1 MEMSFIKYWIYTLSA
16 GVSLLCL
23 AGCQDS
29 EEAYEEKPVEVLY
42 NDAMQRLHG
51 GHFSK
56 AAERFAEVERQ
67 HPYSNWAIRAQL
79 MSGFAYYQA
88 KKYDEAIESFSVFM
102 GLHPM
107 HKDVPYAQYMIGIC
121 HYEQVPISSRDQ
133 QPTQKALDAF
143 QEVINRYP
151 DSPYAKDAKVKLT
164 FIHDHLAGSEM
175 EVGRYYQKQGNHLA
189 AVNRFKVVIEEYQT
203 SSHITEALF
212 RLVES
217 YLSLGLIDQAQA
229 SAAVLGHNYPGS
241 SWYKDA
247 FALMQG
253 KGTKPL
259 KIIPQKTV
267 TPTKNEASMDHDS
280 AASVM
285 TPLLKEEHE
294 LMEGGPSK
302 DIAPGAIDIS
312 KSALLSPLSP
322 PKP

>member
-1 MEMSFIKYWIYTLSA
+1 MGVLNSGMKLLGL
-16 GVSLLCL
+16 GVSLFSLSS
-23 AGCQDS
+23 CQES

-42 NDAMQRLHG
+42 NDAVKRLQG

-88 KKYDEAIESFSVFM
+88 KKYDEAIENFSVFI

-107 HKDVPYAQYMIGIC
+107 HKDVAYAQYMIGIC

-133 QPTQKALDAF
+133 QPTQKAMDAF
-143 QEVINRYP
+143 QEVISRYP
-151 DSPYAKDAKVKLT
+151 ESSYAKDAKIKLD

-175 EVGRYYQKQGNHLA
+175 EVGRYYQRQGNHLA
-189 AVNRFKVVIEEYQT
+189 AVNRFKVVAEQYQT
-203 SSHITEALF
+203 TSHIQEALF

-217 YLSLGLIDQAQA
+217 YLSLGIIDQAQA

-241 SWYKDA
+241 TWYKDA

-259 KIIPQKTV
+259 SIKPIQTSSDPKKKLSTMSH
-267 TPTKNEASMDHDS
+267 ES
-280 AASVM
+280 AAKIM
-285 TPLLKEEHE
+285 TPLLAEEHK
-294 LMEGGPSK
+294 LMEHAASK
-302 DIAPGAIDIS
+302 DIAPGAVDIEA
-312 KSALLSPLSP
+312 SALLSPLSP
-322 PKP
+322 PTK